1 MTSIRVSDIGLS
13 GRWGILAWCRLLEKQ
28 ALPGRLVYK
37 REI

>member
-1 MTSIRVSDIGLS
+1 MDYDVRHLFS

-28 ALPGRLVYK
+28 AQPRRLIYK